1 VDKDRNLL
9 PWFLGDLSMAVVLAL
24 SVGCTDKTASSPV
37 PPPTPKTTEA
47 SPAVVLAAAAA
58 PAAAPAPI
66 AAPAAAPAP
75 AAASPLES
83 SRPAQ
88 PPTPPIQSSGQ
99 IWQCTIN
106 GQKVFSNNPCGN
118 KSSRLE
124 VGPINTMD
132 RAPMYQTARSYQPPP
147 GYASGYAPEYAPGT
161 APDYASSGAQEQGD
175 SSYPVWIGVPFA
187 QRRLPVRAHR
197 PYTHG
202 HGIVPH
208 KY

>member
-1 VDKDRNLL
+1 MDKDRNLL
-9 PWFLGDLSMAVVLAL
+9 PWFLGDLSIAVALAVA
-24 SVGCTDKTASSPV
+24 VGCTDKTASSPL
-37 PPPTPKTTEA
+37 PPPTPMATEA

-58 PAAAPAPI
+58 PAAAPAPP
-66 AAPAAAPAP
+66 AAPPAALAP
-75 AAASPLES
+75 AAASPLEGS
-83 SRPAQ
+83 SPAQ
-88 PPTPPIQSSGQ
+88 PATPPIQSSGQ

-106 GQKVFSNNPCGN
+106 GQKVFSNNPCGD

-132 RAPMYQTARSYQPPP
+132 RAPMYQIARSYQPPP
-147 GYASGYAPEYAPGT
+147 GYASGYAPDAAEN
-161 APDYASSGAQEQGD
+161 APDYASSGPQEQGD

-187 QRRLPVRAHR
+187 QHRLPVRAHR

-202 HGIVPH
+202 HGTAPR